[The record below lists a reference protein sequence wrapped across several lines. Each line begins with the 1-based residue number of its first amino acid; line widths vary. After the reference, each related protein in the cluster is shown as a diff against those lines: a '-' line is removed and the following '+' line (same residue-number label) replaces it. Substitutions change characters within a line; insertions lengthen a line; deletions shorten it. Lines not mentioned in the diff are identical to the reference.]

1 MLEEE
6 YEKIISDGKKEA
18 DKIEKQIVGSADLQA
33 RNKALLIVQESAD
46 KVLEKAKE
54 KIANMDRNSEYSS
67 LIKKL
72 VTEATSALDTSDVIV
87 FTNSK
92 DKDVVQSAISNIS
105 GAELSND
112 LIDCMGGVRVTSK
125 DGSMSFDNTI
135 DARIELL
142 KPLIRKDI
150 AVKADGMADAK
161 MYETVSVGESKLI
174 GEVIRL
180 TGDVAFIQVYESTSG
195 LKPGEPVVGTGNP
208 LSVFL
213 GPGIIGQI
221 YDGIQRPLKDL
232 AAKSGSFMVEE

>member
-1 MLEEE
+1 LHLLSSNSGLESTIDQVLERNSSEFSQSLKNSLTDAQKTLSDSLPMLEEE

-33 RNKALLIVQESAD
+33 RNKSLLIVQESAD

-54 KIANMDRNSEYSS
+54 KISNMERNSEYSS
-67 LIKKL
+67 LITKL
-72 VTEATSALDTSDVIV
+72 LTEATSALDTNDVIV

-92 DKDVVQSAISNIS
+92 DKDVVQSAVSNIS

-112 LIDCMGGVRVTSK
+112 TIDCMGGVKVTSK

-150 AVKADGMADAK
+150 AAQFN
-161 MYETVSVGESKLI
+161 L
-174 GEVIRL
+174 
-180 TGDVAFIQVYESTSG
+180 
-195 LKPGEPVVGTGNP
+195 GN
-208 LSVFL
+208 
-213 GPGIIGQI
+213 
-221 YDGIQRPLKDL
+221 
-232 AAKSGSFMVEE
+232 

>member
-1 MLEEE
+1 LSSNSGLESTIDQVLERNSSEFSQSLKNSLTDAQKTLSDSLPMLEEE

-33 RNKALLIVQESAD
+33 RNKALLTVQESAD

-54 KIANMDRNSEYSS
+54 KISNMDRNSEYSS
-67 LIKKL
+67 LITKL
-72 VTEATSALDTSDVIV
+72 LTEATSALDTSDVIV

-92 DKDVVQSAISNIS
+92 DKDVVQSAVSNIS

-112 LIDCMGGVRVTSK
+112 LIDCMGGVKVTSK

-150 AVKADGMADAK
+150 AAQFN
-161 MYETVSVGESKLI
+161 L
-174 GEVIRL
+174 
-180 TGDVAFIQVYESTSG
+180 
-195 LKPGEPVVGTGNP
+195 GN
-208 LSVFL
+208 
-213 GPGIIGQI
+213 
-221 YDGIQRPLKDL
+221 
-232 AAKSGSFMVEE
+232 

>member
-1 MLEEE
+1 MSSNSGLESTIDQVLERNSSEFSHSLKNSLTDAQKTLSDSLPMLEEE

-33 RNKALLIVQESAD
+33 RNKSLLIVQESAD

-54 KIANMDRNSEYSS
+54 KISNMDRNSEYSS
-67 LIKKL
+67 LITKL
-72 VTEATSALDTSDVIV
+72 LTEATSALDTSDVIV

-92 DKDVVQSAISNIS
+92 DKDVVQSAVSNIS

-112 LIDCMGGVRVTSK
+112 LIDCMGGVKVTSK

-150 AVKADGMADAK
+150 EAQFN
-161 MYETVSVGESKLI
+161 L
-174 GEVIRL
+174 
-180 TGDVAFIQVYESTSG
+180 
-195 LKPGEPVVGTGNP
+195 GN
-208 LSVFL
+208 
-213 GPGIIGQI
+213 
-221 YDGIQRPLKDL
+221 
-232 AAKSGSFMVEE
+232 

>member
-1 MLEEE
+1 MSSNSGLESTIDQVLERNSSEFSQSLKNSLTDAQKTLSDSLPMLEEE

-33 RNKALLIVQESAD
+33 RNKSLLIVQESAD

-54 KIANMDRNSEYSS
+54 KISNMDRNSEYST
-67 LIKKL
+67 LITKL
-72 VTEATSALDTSDVIV
+72 LTEATSALDTSDVIV

-92 DKDVVQSAISNIS
+92 DKDLVQSAVSNIS

-112 LIDCMGGVRVTSK
+112 LIDCMGGVKVTSK

-150 AVKADGMADAK
+150 AAQFN
-161 MYETVSVGESKLI
+161 L
-174 GEVIRL
+174 
-180 TGDVAFIQVYESTSG
+180 
-195 LKPGEPVVGTGNP
+195 GN
-208 LSVFL
+208 
-213 GPGIIGQI
+213 
-221 YDGIQRPLKDL
+221 
-232 AAKSGSFMVEE
+232 

>member
-1 MLEEE
+1 MSSNSGLESTIDQVLERNSSEFSHSLKNSLTDAQKTLSDSLPMLEEE

-33 RNKALLIVQESAD
+33 RNKSLLIVQESAD

-54 KIANMDRNSEYSS
+54 KISNMDRNSEYST
-67 LIKKL
+67 LITKL
-72 VTEATSALDTSDVIV
+72 LTEATSALDTSDVIV

-92 DKDVVQSAISNIS
+92 DKDVVQSAVSNIS

-112 LIDCMGGVRVTSK
+112 LIDCMGGVKVTSK

-150 AVKADGMADAK
+150 AAQFN
-161 MYETVSVGESKLI
+161 L
-174 GEVIRL
+174 
-180 TGDVAFIQVYESTSG
+180 
-195 LKPGEPVVGTGNP
+195 GNN
-208 LSVFL
+208 
-213 GPGIIGQI
+213 
-221 YDGIQRPLKDL
+221 
-232 AAKSGSFMVEE
+232 